1 MRLLGSQDRSFSPYA
16 GIVPV
21 LAIAL
26 LVIAVF
32 SIRLGA
38 VTVQFADMASALIK
52 RFEAPNSLNITE
64 RIFMEIRLP
73 RALAC
78 ILVGASLAIGGVLM
92 QALFRNPIVE
102 PGLVGTSSG
111 AAFGASLY
119 FVLGSVLKF
128 HAGEWTLPIAAC
140 LGGAAATALVFL
152 ISETASPNREST
164 TSLLLIGI
172 AINALFLS
180 GVGFLSYIARDPQA
194 RSITFWSLGT
204 LSGANWRSVALVA
217 AAIGIGTLIALR
229 HARSLNAL
237 MMGEDE
243 ALYLG
248 VDVARLKLT
257 IIAVNVVIVAVA
269 TSFTGVISFV
279 GLIVPHL
286 LRLMRGSDNRFL
298 LVGAL
303 FLGAIVLT
311 AADIVARVA
320 LRPAELPIGIV
331 TSAVGAPVFIA
342 LLRSRAYA
350 LRS

>member
-1 MRLLGSQDRSFSPYA
+1 MPEKRLASPYA
-16 GIVPV
+16 GLIPILVVGLVGISV
-21 LAIAL
+21 L
-26 LVIAVF
+26 

-38 VTVQFADMASALIK
+38 VPVLFDDMASALSK
-52 RFEAPNSLNITE
+52 RFSAPDTLSITE
-64 RIFMEIRLP
+64 RIFLEIRLP

-78 ILVGASLAIGGVLM
+78 ILVGACLGVGGVLM
-92 QALFRNPIVE
+92 QGLFRNPIVE

-119 FVLGSVLKF
+119 FVLGAALKL
-128 HAGEWTLPIAAC
+128 HAGGWSLPIAAC
-140 LGGAAATALVFL
+140 LGGALATAFVFL
-152 ISETASPNREST
+152 LAQTATGSREST

-172 AINALFLS
+172 AVNALFLS

-204 LSGANWRSVALVA
+204 LSGANWRAVLLMT
-217 AAIGIGTLIALR
+217 AAISIGLAIALR
-229 HARSLNAL
+229 HARHLNAL

-243 ALYLG
+243 ARYLG
-248 VDVARLKLT
+248 VEVARLKVVIT
-257 IIAVNVVIVAVA
+257 AVNVMIVAVA

-298 LVGAL
+298 LIGGSL
-303 FLGAIVLT
+303 LGAIVLT

-320 LRPAELPIGIV
+320 IRPAELPIGIV